1 MSLCKPHITTD
12 SQTICAF
19 CGHCEKQGSQNA
31 TCPYETE
38 FMDSSPVL
46 VIGIVCMGIAVV
58 GFLVL
63 AVLAWAG
70 KL

>member
-1 MSLCKPHITTD
+1 MPLCKPHITTD
-12 SQTICAF
+12 SQTICAL
-19 CGHCEKQGSQNA
+19 CGQCKNHDAEKV

-38 FMDSSPVL
+38 YMDSSPIL
-46 VIGIVCMGIAVV
+46 IIGAFLMGAATV